1 MKLSEWLNILL
12 MKGSKTNTVD
22 DLSLANTAYYGY
34 VYGCTSEGVPTT
46 DLFKAEFTTQNVEM
60 TDLTF
65 TVTSKQVNADPYPD
79 NNPYNVEVTITPS
92 NPDAKWMFS
101 TMNSYVYKVDEW
113 TSKEYLQELQS
124 SARKQRPTLYQGEQ
138 KFMLNTS
145 LKNVYGAV
153 TTTISGA
160 SAWMTT
166 TISTARMPRSISRLR
181 PERFL

>member
-1 MKLSEWLNILL
+1 

-145 LKNVYGAV
+145 LKNRVWGG
-153 TTTISGA
+153 TISGA

-166 TISTARMPRSISRLR
+166 TISTAKMPRNISRLR

>member
-1 MKLSEWLNILL
+1 M
-12 MKGSKTNTVD
+12 
-22 DLSLANTAYYGY
+22 
-34 VYGCTSEGVPTT
+34 YGCTSEGVPTT

-145 LKNVYGAV
+145 LKNRVWGGNDYYFWCFGMDDNYNINSENAEEYFTV
-153 TTTISGA
+153 TTGEIPVTDKIGRA
-160 SAWMTT
+160 HV
-166 TISTARMPRSISRLR
+166 
-181 PERFL
+181 